1 MEKVVLNNSEANRDI
16 NQIIDSVSQKFGYS
30 EELNKTLK
38 RIVPYMVKGKSEEV
52 KDMLFD
58 TLNRVKIFVLPN
70 NATKEDVDR
79 CQAEVFGDTNK
90 DVKFVEQDRGE
101 YGKGVAAGAYVNEP
115 VFSDEMNITG
125 RQGFIYITE
134 LSKYDKLAE
143 VYGTNIN
150 VSHLIHELGH
160 AMASEKEEFVQDEN
174 GNYVN
179 NVGACK
185 ITCKVDKENKTV
197 ISDGYDGLFIEETL
211 NTIEEENVLCDMLG
225 IESINELKAKGYVP
239 SSYQGMMTDIM
250 KSYVE
255 KFGKERFDDFRF
267 LKDREALKDID
278 KAIMDTEGWSFI
290 QTDEYEK
297 KKRAKFAKVN
307 ELETTE
313 GAKRSINNLFSEY
326 DDVYFPDNSKFTPMQ
341 KLENVFAQVYNFGSV
356 KYNFDIMKP
365 QNLEIY
371 KEVVRSMINEG
382 YVLKNQAK
390 EIPKREEQVKE
401 ESGFLSELK
410 QSVKS
415 DEEVVKEE
423 NKVSDNKSRDTIEKE
438 IN

>member
-1 MEKVVLNNSEANRDI
+1 MDKDRLNNREANQDI
-16 NQIIDSVSQKFGYS
+16 NQIIDNVSQKFGYS

-38 RIVPYMVKGKSEEV
+38 RIVPYMVKDKSDEV
-52 KDMLFD
+52 KDMLFK
-58 TLNRVKIFVLPN
+58 TLNRVKIFVLPS
-70 NATKEDVDR
+70 NATKEDIDR
-79 CQAEVFGDTNK
+79 CQTEVFGDTNK

-115 VFSDEMNITG
+115 VFNADMDIVG
-125 RQGFIYITE
+125 RQSFLYITE

-150 VSHLIHELGH
+150 ISHLIHELGH

-174 GNYVN
+174 GNYIN

-185 ITCKVDKENKTV
+185 IACKVDKENKTV
-197 ISDGYDGLFIEETL
+197 IPDGYDGLFIEETL
-211 NTIEEENVLCDMLG
+211 NTIEEETVLCDMLG
-225 IESINELKAKGYVP
+225 IENISELKAKGYVP

-278 KAIMDTEGWSFI
+278 KAIEETEGWSFI
-290 QTDEYEK
+290 QTEEYEK
-297 KKRAKFAKVN
+297 NKRIKFAKVN

-341 KLENVFAQVYNFGSV
+341 KLENVFTQVYNFGSV

-365 QNLEIY
+365 ENLEIY

-390 EIPKREEQVKE
+390 EIPKRNNNVKE
-401 ESGFLSELK
+401 ESSFLSELK
-410 QSVKS
+410 QSVRS
-415 DEEVVKEE
+415 DEDVLEEE
-423 NKVSDNKSRDTIEKE
+423 NKSKDTIETSEKE